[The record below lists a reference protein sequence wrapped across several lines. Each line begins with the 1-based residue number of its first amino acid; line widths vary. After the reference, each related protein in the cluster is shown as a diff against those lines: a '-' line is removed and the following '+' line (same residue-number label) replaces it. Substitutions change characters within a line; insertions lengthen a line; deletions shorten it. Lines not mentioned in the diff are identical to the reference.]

1 MKDYSS
7 LFLRLALGISFLSAV
22 ADRFGLWGSFG
33 QPNVSWGD
41 FSQFVAYTA
50 KLNWFMPSAAIPAL
64 AWAATCAET
73 LLGAALV
80 LGVFTRAAAFLSGW
94 LLLLFA
100 LSMTF
105 ALGLKAPLNFSV
117 FTASAAAF
125 LLATCGKYSWSLD
138 SLRKQPQ
145 RNPMRMQAS
154 MPTITLMTVGVA
166 ALGSWGLPL
175 RLEPTRRMKPEKI
188 LGLRFHGRCHEWT
201 PIVWKQK

>member
-7 LFLRLALGISFLSAV
+7 VFLRLALGISFLAAV

-33 QPNVSWGD
+33 QPNVAWGD
-41 FSQFVAYTA
+41 FSHFVAYTA

-64 AWAATCAET
+64 ACASTCAEI
-73 LLGAALV
+73 LLGIALV
-80 LGVFTRAAAFLSGW
+80 LGAFTRVAAFLSGW

-125 LLATCGKYSWSLD
+125 LLATCRKYSWSLD
-138 SLRKQPQ
+138 SLRETTRQPE
-145 RNPMRMQAS
+145 R
-154 MPTITLMTVGVA
+154 
-166 ALGSWGLPL
+166 
-175 RLEPTRRMKPEKI
+175 KP
-188 LGLRFHGRCHEWT
+188 
-201 PIVWKQK
+201 